1 MGELNI
7 NPSMIKIPFLGGML
21 ISETIVVTW
30 LVMAILIIFSYFVRF
45 FLLKSFKEIPSGIQN
60 IIEFSIESI
69 EKFSRGIL
77 GETGGDIAPYVF
89 TLAAFIIFSGFIEL
103 LGLRAPTADLS
114 MTATLA
120 IITLLLINYFAIRHK
135 GLMGRIKDFGKPVFF
150 IAPIKVLVELALPV
164 SLSCRLFGN
173 MLGGLIVMDI
183 LYMVVPIGIPAFISI
198 YFNVFH
204 ALIQTF
210 VFILLSL
217 TFIKEAVE

>member
-7 NPSMIKIPFLGGML
+7 NPGMIKVPFLGGMF

-30 LVMAILIIFSYFVRF
+30 LVMLVLIIFSCFVRF
-45 FLLKSFKEIPSGIQN
+45 FLLKGFKEIPSGLQN

-69 EKFSRGIL
+69 EKFSKGIL
-77 GETGGDIAPYVF
+77 GEIGGGIAPYIF
-89 TLAAFIIFSGFIEL
+89 TLAAFIGLSGFIEL

-114 MTATLA
+114 LTATLA
-120 IITLLLINYFAIRHK
+120 IVTFFLINYFAIRHK
-135 GLMGRIKDFGKPVFF
+135 GLMGRIKDLGKPVFF
-150 IAPIKVLVELALPV
+150 IAPINVLVELALPV

-183 LYMVVPIGIPAFISI
+183 LYKVVPIGIPAILSI
-198 YFNVFH
+198 YFNLFH
-204 ALIQTF
+204 ALVQTF